1 MTAWLGDDYPASS
14 SSLRIVSRLPAVA
27 SSEPPPLATTQLA
40 LTVVSTSSGLAS
52 SSSIASATDVA
63 TLSLPV
69 SLGLSSL
76 AASASLPAYSYG
88 AMATA
93 TAADQNASIAGYSVL
108 GAVCLVVLVLA
119 VGVGLGLFARAH
131 PDTYV
136 GRGIR
141 TLSRKLC
148 GCCCCYERRDG
159 SNKPKRLEDGLAPAL
174 MAAAPGG
181 QAGTLVPQHRD
192 VPTPP
197 AHHHRLGHRRT
208 LSEDARERELA
219 EARVQVQRAQ
229 APLPKRQ
236 QTVIARGL
244 TIQPS
249 KPSMRRPSQRPELD
263 DVTEASEPP
272 TAGTRLVESPEPIGG
287 PPMSNLTTIEERRAF

>member
-1 MTAWLGDDYPASS
+1 
-14 SSLRIVSRLPAVA
+14 
-27 SSEPPPLATTQLA
+27 
-40 LTVVSTSSGLAS
+40 
-52 SSSIASATDVA
+52 
-63 TLSLPV
+63 
-69 SLGLSSL
+69 
-76 AASASLPAYSYG
+76 
-88 AMATA
+88 
-93 TAADQNASIAGYSVL
+93 
-108 GAVCLVVLVLA
+108 
-119 VGVGLGLFARAH
+119 
-131 PDTYV
+131 
-136 GRGIR
+136 
-141 TLSRKLC
+141 
-148 GCCCCYERRDG
+148 
-159 SNKPKRLEDGLAPAL
+159 
-174 MAAAPGG
+174 
-181 QAGTLVPQHRD
+181 VPQHRD

-287 PPMSNLTTIEERRAF
+287 RPVSNLPTIEERRAF